1 MNHVGIQIV
10 LARHFNDSWKWN
22 EFVFGIED
30 YIKFSSLCCLIVC
43 FLRFLHVGA
52 KSFVAQ
58 LKPLGVSNRDV

>member
-1 MNHVGIQIV
+1 M
-10 LARHFNDSWKWN
+10 LTRHFNDSCKWN
-22 EFVFGIED
+22 EFVFGIKD

-58 LKPLGVSNRDV
+58 LKPLGVSDRDV